1 MKLQSLAIIF
11 IIIMLPVTLIIS
23 AYTQSQIDTLALQN
37 QYDTKLL
44 NATYDAAKAFQI
56 NSLNNRVSTIADT
69 LRQDINASVSTFMTS
84 LSISSGV
91 GGYSKNF
98 MREYVP
104 ALLFTLYDGYYIYSP
119 TIIEGKQEY
128 VLKPYNYYTVRYV
141 YGNIDVVVNYT
152 LDNYIAVY
160 GWIGNEYVTRAGYLV
175 SNYKDVSDTETLYE
189 YLPKVMLN
197 DEGRVD
203 DGQGI
208 SGYAYDPNNPIVI
221 TDKEKYSGEIPV
233 TEDSNP
239 EDKYRLYPNNEAYYV
254 DPESAKKYY
263 EEALEFTKWVEDN
276 LGKIPASA
284 AVRTGNKLS
293 EFKNDTNVFIFRFNT
308 SDNDPESKGSIFSDH
323 KRRVIRSSIQDNL
336 NEAIT
341 SYNRTANNTTY
352 DFGLPILKEDEW
364 DMILSN
370 VCVVSFLQGMPLGN
384 SYYNNYAIVTNST
397 NNQYVGK
404 DDLYFVSTGGDGCYH
419 KIDCPEL
426 KGTNI
431 TGYKKLDFE
440 KQSVEINKETWYF
453 RRHQEKACYYCIVDG
468 NYESKIGRDEATDE
482 LLIDSPSVPIE
493 KKTAY
498 YTALAR
504 EKYRLYKATKDLEV
518 AR

>member
-119 TIIEGKQEY
+119 TIINGQQEY

-141 YGNIDVVVNYT
+141 HGNIDVVVNYT

-175 SNYKDVSDTETLYE
+175 SNPKSVSSTETLHE
-189 YLPKVMLN
+189 YIPKVIL
-197 DEGRVD
+197 DENGKETGDYSYEEVE
-203 DGQGI
+203 
-208 SGYAYDPNNPIVI
+208 I
-221 TDKEKYSGEIPV
+221 TSSKYSGETAV
-233 TEDSNP
+233 TSESDSS
-239 EDKYRLYPNNEAYYV
+239 EWYRLYPNNEAYYV

-263 EEALEFTKWVEDN
+263 EEAQKFTKWVEDN
-276 LGKIPASA
+276 LGTIQAKNAIR
-284 AVRTGNKLS
+284 VGTEIQ
-293 EFKNDTNVFIFRFNT
+293 EFANDDSYIFRFNT

-341 SYNRTANNTTY
+341 SYNRTANSTTY

-404 DDLYFVSTGGDGCYH
+404 DDLYFVSDNDDYYH
-419 KIDCPEL
+419 KIDCKKL
-426 KGTNI
+426 SGNI

-440 KQSVEINKETWYF
+440 KQSVQINEETWYF
-453 RRHQEKACYYCIVDG
+453 RRHQKRACYYCIVEG
-468 NYESKIGRDEATDE
+468 NHYESEAGRDEATDE
-482 LLIDSPSVPIE
+482 LLINELPAY
-493 KKTAY
+493 KQTAY